1 MFAAMLVPVARA
13 TTLST
18 VFTFTD
24 GNCSASQAASA
35 GACGTITLTQDGNK
49 VDVAV
54 LLASGE
60 GFIDAGDHTS
70 FTFNVDWPSNP
81 GIDVTNLS
89 AGFSFPSTDGNPP
102 FGTFSFGLTC
112 LDVSGGCDT
121 GGSVPL
127 YNTPLNFTVGLHD
140 GSTLLVS
147 DFNGNASGEYFAADI
162 LNQNISGNPTGAIG
176 AHKPSLI
183 PEPASLVLLGSGA
196 IAGVLARRRRKK

>member
-35 GACGTITLTQDGNK
+35 GGCGTITLTQDGNK

-60 GFIDAGDHTS
+60 GFIDTGDHTT

-81 GIDVTNLS
+81 AIDVTNLS

>member
-1 MFAAMLVPVARA
+1 MADTSEYAR
-13 TTLST
+13 
-18 VFTFTD
+18 
-24 GNCSASQAASA
+24 
-35 GACGTITLTQDGNK
+35 
-49 VDVAV
+49 
-54 LLASGE
+54 
-60 GFIDAGDHTS
+60 
-70 FTFNVDWPSNP
+70 P
-81 GIDVTNLS
+81 
-89 AGFSFPSTDGNPP
+89 NPP

-140 GSTLLVS
+140 GSTLLLS